1 MKFFILAC
9 LLVMSACTT
18 AQKVKDPHQ
27 FVKEH
32 AVIQTDLL
40 FEKKDLNRDGVA
52 ELFLS
57 PQEMCGTG
65 GCPWYIF
72 EKKEQEK
79 YHVFLGEIFG
89 GFNTLILVPNPK
101 ATYSTLRIYHHMS
114 ADSGIVVDYE
124 FKENQYEEVFSKEI
138 TNKEFQ
144 EFFPK

>member
-1 MKFFILAC
+1 MKFLILAC

-18 AQKVKDPHQ
+18 VQKVKDPYQ
-27 FVKEH
+27 FVKEQT
-32 AVIQTDLL
+32 VIQTDLL
-40 FEKKDLNRDGVA
+40 FEKKDLNHDGVV

-72 EKKEQEK
+72 EQKKD
-79 YHVFLGEIFG
+79 YIFLGEIFG
-89 GFNTLILVPNPK
+89 AFNTLILVPNSK
-101 ATYSTLRIYHHMS
+101 KTYGPIRIYPHMS

-138 TNKEFQ
+138 TNEEFQ